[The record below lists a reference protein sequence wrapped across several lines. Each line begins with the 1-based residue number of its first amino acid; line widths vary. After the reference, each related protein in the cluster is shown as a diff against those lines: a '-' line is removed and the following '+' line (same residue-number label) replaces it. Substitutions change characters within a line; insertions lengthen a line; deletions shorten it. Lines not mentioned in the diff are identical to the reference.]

1 METMTAQTSVYSSK
15 VSLVLAL
22 FLLYFLLAF
31 ILTVEALALPLGLG
45 TLFLKW

>member
-1 METMTAQTSVYSSK
+1 MTAQASVYSSK

-31 ILTVEALALPLGLG
+31 ILKVEALALPLGLG